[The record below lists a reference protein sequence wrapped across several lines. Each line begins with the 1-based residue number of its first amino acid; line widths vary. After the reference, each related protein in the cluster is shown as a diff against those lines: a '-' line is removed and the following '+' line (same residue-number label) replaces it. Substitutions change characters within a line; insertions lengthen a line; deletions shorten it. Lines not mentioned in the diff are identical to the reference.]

1 MPTAVEQSSRLHA
14 REKDKG
20 EAEQRTTASIST
32 ALGLSVCVL
41 VLGRG
46 KPVRPGWETKHYPL
60 LDDTEIVHGE
70 VDPHSNRV
78 KGCSNDQAVN
88 FQSDPSQAT
97 SRMQM

>member
-1 MPTAVEQSSRLHA
+1 MPGR
-14 REKDKG
+14 RIKG
-20 EAEQRTTASIST
+20 KQNRGRQHPIST

-70 VDPHSNRV
+70 VDPHSNHV